1 MARTTREL
9 RAALAIN
16 VLLRP
21 FSGEARAGEAR
32 MRETKLREAKAGE
45 AKGRGRRKR
54 ERQEWGKSPVSQN
67 PQNSTA
73 TGSHSGSPVRPR
85 RRWIISRVR
94 TTDAATPG
102 LSSPATM
109 APQVDLAAGDGR
121 EDPQQSQATSQG
133 VVNHLLLAH
142 WSLHIENP
150 PMFYRMLTSIA
161 ASPLR
166 FRLSVS
172 IHVRVSPM
180 WQSGPFHWSAP
191 PRNAAPVRRCG
202 RRRLFHPSTQGPR

>member
-1 MARTTREL
+1 MICQAKKTKKDGQDNSGTKGCVGHQCPFAGIL
-9 RAALAIN
+9 RW
-16 VLLRP
+16 
-21 FSGEARAGEAR
+21 ARAGEAR
-32 MRETKLREAKAGE
+32 MREAKGGEAKA
-45 AKGRGRRKR
+45 RGRRKR
-54 ERQEWGKSPVSQN
+54 ERQEWGESPVSQN

-109 APQVDLAAGDGR
+109 APRVDLAAGDDPQ
-121 EDPQQSQATSQG
+121 DPQQSQVTSQG

-142 WSLHIENP
+142 RPFHIENP
-150 PMFYRMLTSIA
+150 PMFFRMLEGIA
-161 ASPLR
+161 ASLLR
-166 FRLSVS
+166 FRLSIS

-180 WQSGPFHWSAP
+180 
-191 PRNAAPVRRCG
+191 
-202 RRRLFHPSTQGPR
+202 

>member
-1 MARTTREL
+1 M
-9 RAALAIN
+9 
-16 VLLRP
+16 
-21 FSGEARAGEAR
+21 
-32 MRETKLREAKAGE
+32 REAKGGE

-54 ERQEWGKSPVSQN
+54 ERQEWGESPVSQN

-109 APQVDLAAGDGR
+109 APRVDLAAGDDPQ
-121 EDPQQSQATSQG
+121 DPQQSQVTSQG

-142 WSLHIENP
+142 RPFHIENP
-150 PMFYRMLTSIA
+150 PMFFRMLEGIA
-161 ASPLR
+161 ASLLR
-166 FRLSVS
+166 FRLSIS

-180 WQSGPFHWSAP
+180 
-191 PRNAAPVRRCG
+191 
-202 RRRLFHPSTQGPR
+202 